1 MANDCFMSSGPASR
15 SMGVRAKAVVV
26 SICMVLTGCI
36 SQPPPDMD
44 GDGIEDSLD
53 IDMDGDGWDNSVEE
67 NCSTTHDNAS
77 SVPSDIDGD
86 WDCDLLDEDDDGDGW
101 SDDGEIECGTDALD
115 PESVPGDQDGDG
127 VCDSLDDDADGDGLP
142 NDWEASRGFDPM
154 DADDYITCHGE
165 ASFCLRTYDDFTFAE
180 THNAYSTV
188 EDKFLIGV
196 NHYTGLQSQWEDGIR
211 AFMVDSHHRA
221 YDNTTADDV
230 SFCHG
235 TGQFFH
241 PCQFGIVDAFDWIRL
256 LDSLMNNSSGDI
268 VTLLIENY
276 VPASHLS
283 HLFNETGMSRRVY
296 THTLGDPWPSLG
308 DLALAGTDLV
318 VFWEQAQ
325 DHDFPWLHDFGVFSW
340 TTDYAEDNPDEMD
353 CTVYR
358 GDGSQPVWHLNNWLT
373 SSFGLPDPVRA
384 GDVNDY
390 ETLLRRSI
398 ECWEKMDDR
407 PTFIAVDYWEEGEVT
422 NVTITINKMSHWSDE
437 IPPHP

>member
-1 MANDCFMSSGPASR
+1 MSNCPASGA
-15 SMGVRAKAVVV
+15 MGPRVKAVLV

-44 GDGIEDSLD
+44 GDGIEDALD
-53 IDMDGDGWDNSVEE
+53 SDMDGDGWENALEE
-67 NCSTTHDNAS
+67 NCSTSHDNAS
-77 SVPSDIDGD
+77 SVPSDADGD
-86 WDCDLLDEDDDGDGW
+86 WSCDLLDEDDDGDGW
-101 SDDGEIECGTDALD
+101 SDEGEAECGTEALD
-115 PESVPGDQDGDG
+115 ATSTPGDVDGDG
-127 VCDSLDDDADGDGLP
+127 GCDSLDDDSDGDGLP
-142 NDWEASRGFDPM
+142 NEWEEPRGFDPL
-154 DADDYITCHGE
+154 DPDDYMTCHGE
-165 ASFCLRTYDDFTFAE
+165 VAYCLRTYDDFTFAE

-188 EDKFLIGV
+188 EDEFLIGV

-211 AFMVDSHHRA
+211 AFMVDSHHRS
-221 YDNTTADDV
+221 DENTTADDV

-241 PCQFGIVDAFDWIRL
+241 PCQFGIVSAFDWLRL

-283 HLFNETGMSRRVY
+283 HLFNETDMSRRVY
-296 THTLGDPWPSLG
+296 THTLGEPWPSLG

-318 VFWEQAQ
+318 VFWEQSQ
-325 DHDFPWLHDFGVFSW
+325 NDDYPWLHDFGVFSW
-340 TTDYAEDNPDEMD
+340 TTDYAEDYPEDMD

-384 GDVNDY
+384 VDVNNYD
-390 ETLLRRSI
+390 TLLQRSI
-398 ECWEKMDDR
+398 ECWEIMDNR

-437 IPPHP
+437 VPPHP

>member
-1 MANDCFMSSGPASR
+1 
-15 SMGVRAKAVVV
+15 
-26 SICMVLTGCI
+26 
-36 SQPPPDMD
+36 MD

-53 IDMDGDGWDNSVEE
+53 MDMDGDGWDNSVEE
-67 NCSTTHDNAS
+67 NCSTAHDNAS
-77 SVPSDIDGD
+77 SIPSDIDGD
-86 WDCDLLDEDDDGDGW
+86 WDCDLLDGDDDGDGW

-115 PESVPGDQDGDG
+115 HESVPGDQDGDG

-142 NDWEASRGFDPM
+142 NDWETSRGFDPM
-154 DADDYITCHGE
+154 DSDDYITCHGE

-188 EDKFLIGV
+188 EDEFLIGV

-211 AFMVDSHHRA
+211 AFMVDSHHRT

-296 THTLGDPWPSLG
+296 THTLGDQWPSLG

-340 TTDYAEDNPDEMD
+340 TTDYAEDSPDEMD

>member
-1 MANDCFMSSGPASR
+1 
-15 SMGVRAKAVVV
+15 
-26 SICMVLTGCI
+26 
-36 SQPPPDMD
+36 
-44 GDGIEDSLD
+44 
-53 IDMDGDGWDNSVEE
+53 
-67 NCSTTHDNAS
+67 
-77 SVPSDIDGD
+77 
-86 WDCDLLDEDDDGDGW
+86 
-101 SDDGEIECGTDALD
+101 
-115 PESVPGDQDGDG
+115 
-127 VCDSLDDDADGDGLP
+127 
-142 NDWEASRGFDPM
+142 M

-340 TTDYAEDNPDEMD
+340 TTDYAEDSPDEMD

>member
-1 MANDCFMSSGPASR
+1 MSSGPASR

-36 SQPPPDMD
+36 AQPPPDMD

-101 SDDGEIECGTDALD
+101 SDDGEIECGTDSLD

-340 TTDYAEDNPDEMD
+340 TTDYAEDSPDEMD

>member
-1 MANDCFMSSGPASR
+1 MANDCFMSRGPASR

-36 SQPPPDMD
+36 AQPPPDMD

-101 SDDGEIECGTDALD
+101 SDDGEIECGTDSLD

-283 HLFNETGMSRRVY
+283 HLFNETGKSRRVY

-340 TTDYAEDNPDEMD
+340 TTDYAEDSPDEMD

>member
-36 SQPPPDMD
+36 AQPPPDMD

-53 IDMDGDGWDNSVEE
+53 IDMDGDGLDNSVEE

-101 SDDGEIECGTDALD
+101 SDDGEIECGTDSLD

-241 PCQFGIVDAFDWIRL
+241 PCQFGIVAAFDWIRL

-276 VPASHLS
+276 VPAAHLS

-340 TTDYAEDNPDEMD
+340 TTDYAEDSPDEMD

>member
-36 SQPPPDMD
+36 AQPPPDMD

-86 WDCDLLDEDDDGDGW
+86 WDCDLLDEDADGDGW

-308 DLALAGTDLV
+308 DLALAGTDMV
-318 VFWEQAQ
+318 VFWEQTQ

-340 TTDYAEDNPDEMD
+340 TTDYAEDSPDEMD